1 VENPKE
7 LHLTNEAEANVYIA
21 QDSLALLIGLVLH
34 QQIPTEKA
42 FHSPLILR
50 DRLGKELDATE
61 IAAMDPEQLD
71 AAFRE
76 KPALHRFP
84 GSMSKRV
91 QSVCEHVTETYD
103 GSVPLIWDG
112 VEDADELMHRMLA
125 IPGFG
130 EYKARI
136 YIGVLAQ
143 RFGIRPNG
151 WENHLPT
158 WPSIVDVANASDLA
172 ELKVRKKAWKESQS

>member
-1 VENPKE
+1 MKHPKE
-7 LHLTNEAEANVYIA
+7 LHLTNEPEANTYIA
-21 QDSLALLIGLVLH
+21 EDSLALLIGLVLH

-42 FHSPLILR
+42 FHSPYVLR

-61 IAAMDPEQLD
+61 IASMDPEELD
-71 AAFRE
+71 AAFRA

-91 QSVCEHVTETYD
+91 QAVCEHVTEVYG
-103 GSVPLIWDG
+103 GSVQGVWDG
-112 VEDADELMHRMLA
+112 VEDADELMQRMLA

-143 RFGIRPNG
+143 RFGIRPDG
-151 WENHLPT
+151 WENYLPT
-158 WPSIVDVANASDLA
+158 WPSIVDIADANDLA